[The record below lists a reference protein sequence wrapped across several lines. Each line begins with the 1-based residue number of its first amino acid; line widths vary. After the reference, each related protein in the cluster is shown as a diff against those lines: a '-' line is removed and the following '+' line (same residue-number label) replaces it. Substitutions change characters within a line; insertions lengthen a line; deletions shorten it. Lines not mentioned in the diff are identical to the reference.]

1 MPYGHTLETGTA
13 MIFLHKQG
21 TRKGKTVKAL
31 AIFLANSDVASAYE
45 TFQRYLGI
53 LTAGLACLFIMGRFM
68 PRVNGF
74 GAVCG
79 LVANYIVTFG
89 LDLVPWSGKPHLLL
103 YGLFGMLVCFAVAVA
118 ASAISRHNLQDL
130 SASSRRVWHEQ

>member
-31 AIFLANSDVASAYE
+31 AIFLANANIASAYE
-45 TFQRYLGI
+45 QFQRYLGM
-53 LTAGLACLFIMGRFM
+53 LTAGLACLFLMGRFM
-68 PRVNGF
+68 PRINGV

-79 LVANYIVTFG
+79 LVANYVVVST
-89 LDLVPWSGKPHLLL
+89 LDALPWAGKPHLLL
-103 YGLFGMLVCFAVAVA
+103 YGLFGMIVCIVVALLT
-118 ASAISRHNLQDL
+118 SIP
-130 SASSRRVWHEQ
+130 RRT

>member
-1 MPYGHTLETGTA
+1 MKKFD
-13 MIFLHKQG
+13 I
-21 TRKGKTVKAL
+21 KGKTVKAL

-79 LVANYIVTFG
+79 LVANYAVVFT
-89 LDLVPWSGKPHLLL
+89 LDALPWSGKPHLLL
-103 YGLFGMLVCFAVAVA
+103 YGLFGMLTCIIVALA
-118 ASAISRHNLQDL
+118 ASAAFNHIQ
-130 SASSRRVWHEQ
+130 AKKPTQKGMTQ

>member
-1 MPYGHTLETGTA
+1 MKRTG
-13 MIFLHKQG
+13 I
-21 TRKGKTVKAL
+21 KGKTVKAL
-31 AIFLANSDVASAYE
+31 AVFLANSDVASAYE

-68 PRVNGF
+68 PRVDGF

-103 YGLFGMLVCFAVAVA
+103 YGLCGMAVCLVA
-118 ASAISRHNLQDL
+118 AFFASGLQDF
-130 SASSRRVWHEQ
+130 AEGREQ